1 VKDYVARWKKEV
13 GREPNGLPY
22 TQYLYDAPYLVAAV
36 FKSLDSKKIPV
47 TGENFRK
54 EMLAIKTFDLPLT
67 GKLTLA
73 DDHTVT
79 KPVYLMEV
87 KGGKWTRKAIVE

>member
-1 VKDYVARWKKEV
+1 MISGVRPVAISSAIASPATGPALNPYVPQPTSTRKPLTGV
-13 GREPNGLPY
+13 
-22 TQYLYDAPYLVAAV
+22 
-36 FKSLDSKKIPV
+36 IPI

-67 GKLTLA
+67 GKTTLG
-73 DDHTVT
+73 DDHTVV

-87 KGGKWTRKAIVE
+87 KGGKWTKKAIVGP